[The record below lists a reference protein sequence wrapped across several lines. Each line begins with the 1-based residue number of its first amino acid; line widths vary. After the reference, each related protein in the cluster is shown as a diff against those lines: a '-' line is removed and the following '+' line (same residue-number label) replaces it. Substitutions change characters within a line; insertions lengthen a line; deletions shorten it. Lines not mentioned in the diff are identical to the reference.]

1 MAEVSRSKPVRLLAS
16 VAAGSIALGAGLP
29 LITPDAYDWTGPA
42 AGLLGL
48 VITAGLAKWTEDSV
62 TPNANVAVRAVERQ
76 LDGGITSVKLVA
88 EEGMRGIPN
97 GASVDVLPADP
108 ANWT

>member
-29 LITPDAYDWTGPA
+29 LITPDRFDWTGPA

-48 VITAGLAKWTEDSV
+48 VITAGLAKWTEDNV
-62 TPNANVAVRAVERQ
+62 TPNENVGARLLPSGQMVAADATPIRNGVAVDV
-76 LDGGITSVKLVA
+76 TPTA
-88 EEGMRGIPN
+88 ET
-97 GASVDVLPADP
+97 
-108 ANWT
+108 NWAP